1 MQARLQINSTIE
13 SSKVLSRHLPSHE
26 MLVRRLIQISQHLK
40 TNLALT
46 ILFVGLCHMVQAQ
59 DYDLTAPGSET
70 PAPPPNGCI
79 ALLQNVLI
87 FDGRSTA
94 LSAPSSVLVRGNI
107 IERVAAN
114 PISVDADSDATVVK
128 GNSRVLMPGLIG
140 ADNREL
146 MGITGFINPY
156 PGRLGV
162 VQEGAFADLLLVDG
176 NPLENIKS
184 IEDPGK
190 NFLVIMKDGKIYKN
204 TVPR

>member
-1 MQARLQINSTIE
+1 
-13 SSKVLSRHLPSHE
+13 
-26 MLVRRLIQISQHLK
+26 
-40 TNLALT
+40 
-46 ILFVGLCHMVQAQ
+46 MVQAQ

-128 GNSRVLMPGLIG
+128 GNRRVLMPGLIG

-176 NPLENIKS
+176 NPLENIKP

>member
-13 SSKVLSRHLPSHE
+13 SSKVLSRHLSSHE
-26 MLVRRLIQISQHLK
+26 MLIRRLIQISKHLK

-79 ALLQNVLI
+79 TLLQNVRI

-114 PISVDADSDATVVK
+114 PIFVDADSDATVVE
-128 GNSRVLMPGLIG
+128 GNRRVLMPGLID
-140 ADNREL
+140 ADNR
-146 MGITGFINPY
+146 
-156 PGRLGV
+156 

-176 NPLENIKS
+176 NPLENIKP